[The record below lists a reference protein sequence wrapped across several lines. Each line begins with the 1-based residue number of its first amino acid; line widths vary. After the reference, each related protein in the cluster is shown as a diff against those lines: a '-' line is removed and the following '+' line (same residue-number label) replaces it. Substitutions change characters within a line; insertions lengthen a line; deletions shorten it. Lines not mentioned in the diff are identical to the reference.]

1 MGRNADFI
9 DQRALRPVLLIFQA
23 LRNLA
28 YGTGAVP
35 CLYPP

>member
-1 MGRNADFI
+1 MGRNAGFT
-9 DQRALRPVLLIFQA
+9 DQRLLRPVLLIFQA

-35 CLYPP
+35 FLYPP

>member
-1 MGRNADFI
+1 MARSAAFI
-9 DQRALRPVLLIFQA
+9 EPLALRLNLLIFQA

-35 CLYPP
+35 FLYPP